1 MQLQDLWQE
10 TADHHLLLE
19 ALMLQIK
26 MYEYFNQDLYQLSEF
41 EVLHD
46 HQRTDQMTS

>member
-1 MQLQDLWQE
+1 MQLRDLWQR
-10 TADHHLLLE
+10 TADHYSLFETLTSR
-19 ALMLQIK
+19 IK
-26 MYEYFNQDLYQLSEF
+26 MYEYFNQDLHQSSEF

>member
-10 TADHHLLLE
+10 TADYHSLLK
-19 ALMLQIK
+19 ALMSQIE
-26 MYEYFNQDLYQLSEF
+26 MYEYFNQDLHQSFEF

-46 HQRTDQMTS
+46 H